1 MKLTFTE
8 INATKISAN
17 YWTSRKFHEALISYN
32 KVIVLFAVKT
42 FKLKVKHKTRKHFLE
57 YIPREAWQPKSG
69 KPKNLD
75 AIPASSRVK
84 GSCK

>member
-8 INATKISAN
+8 INATKINALIS
-17 YWTSRKFHEALISYN
+17 FHEALIFYN
-32 KVIVLFAVKT
+32 KVIVLFA
-42 FKLKVKHKTRKHFLE
+42 FKLMVKNKTREHFHE
-57 YIPREAWQPKSG
+57 YNPREAWQPKSG

-84 GSCK
+84 GSWK